1 MGSYTQ
7 VCNRRKEPH
16 QSKMSRVCM
25 LGLILL
31 SLGNIAVQSLTTRVK
46 YQADVDG
53 KTFQCNFTLKHSA
66 TEVKVKRSKLACS
79 PKTPTIKSAKVELTS
94 DGGYKFTG
102 KINFNPAR
110 IVSMEVNL
118 RSRVQSSM
126 ENLRSSK
133 TKHICGT
140 DMAERTKT
148 GKHRSFTNMKADQ
161 FWKGGVIPW
170 AYVSTANNIYIND
183 AVHVDDNVGLDKND
197 VETIKKA
204 METIEDKTCIKFKLV
219 KPVLGQDWL
228 FIYRE
233 ANASYPHACQIAYA
247 KANLVGKDIKGL
259 GDIYGGFDGLNDTDC
274 FPGAFAGYGSA
285 GPQILGI
292 SKTSLFNIFEG
303 DVGLI
308 IHELL
313 HVIGIG
319 HTQKRQDASANI
331 KINWGNIAGDDG
343 KEQYE
348 PCIVAKDSRCSQ
360 YNTYGT
366 EYDCMSIM
374 HYRDT
379 SAITDAAWAAGN
391 KTMVATYGGCDLSS
405 PNNHLRPADTLII
418 NRMYCQ
424 KKCVAT
430 GAWAGN
436 TGVDLWCHT
445 NCNHEPVWCPS
456 FICAC

>member
-1 MGSYTQ
+1 
-7 VCNRRKEPH
+7 
-16 QSKMSRVCM
+16 M

-31 SLGNIAVQSLTTRVK
+31 SLGSIAVQSLTTRVK
-46 YQADVDG
+46 YQADVGG
-53 KTFQCNFTLKHSA
+53 KTFQCNFTLKHTA
-66 TEVKVKRSKLACS
+66 TEVNVKRSKLACS
-79 PKTPTIKSAKVELTS
+79 PTTPTIKSAKVELTS

-170 AYVSTANNIYIND
+170 TYVSTFNNKYIND
-183 AVHVDDNVGLDKND
+183 AVDVNDNVGLDKND

-219 KPVLGQDWL
+219 KPVVGQDWL
-228 FIYRE
+228 FIRRD
-233 ANASYPHACQIAYA
+233 AKASYPYPSYPSYPSYTCQIAYA
-247 KANLVGKDIKGL
+247 KANLVGQNISGL
-259 GDIYGGFDGLNDTDC
+259 GDIYGDFAWYKDTDC
-274 FPGAFAGYGSA
+274 FEGAFVFYGTASTK
-285 GPQILGI
+285 ILGI
-292 SKTSLFNIFEG
+292 SDISLNKTYEG
-303 DVGLI
+303 DVGLM

-313 HVIGIG
+313 HVIGLG
-319 HTQKRQDASANI
+319 HTQKRQDAYANI
-331 KINWGNIAGDDG
+331 KINWGNIDG
-343 KEQYE
+343 QYKAQYE

-360 YNTYGT
+360 YNAYGT

-391 KTMVATYGGCDLSS
+391 KTMVATHGGCDLSS

-430 GAWAGN
+430 GAWSGN
-436 TGVDLWCHT
+436 TGVDAWCHT
-445 NCNHEPVWCPS
+445 NCNHQPYWCPS
-456 FICAC
+456 VICAC

>member
-46 YQADVDG
+46 YQADVGG

-102 KINFNPAR
+102 KINFNPTR
-110 IVSMEVNL
+110 IVSMKVNP
-118 RSRVQSSM
+118 RSRVQNSM

-148 GKHRSFTNMKADQ
+148 GKHRSFTNMRADQ

-170 AYVSTANNIYIND
+170 TYVSTFNNKYIND
-183 AVHVDDNVGLDKND
+183 AVDVDDNVGLDKND

-219 KPVLGQDWL
+219 KPVVGQDWL
-228 FIYRE
+228 FIRRDVK
-233 ANASYPHACQIAYA
+233 ASYPSYPSYTCEIAYA
-247 KANLVGKDIKGL
+247 KASTKV
-259 GDIYGGFDGLNDTDC
+259 
-274 FPGAFAGYGSA
+274 
-285 GPQILGI
+285 LGI
-292 SKTSLFNIFEG
+292 SDISLNKTYEG
-303 DVGLI
+303 DVGLM

-313 HVIGIG
+313 HVIGLG
-319 HTQKRQDASANI
+319 HTQRRRDASANI
-331 KINWGNIAGDDG
+331 KINWGNIDG
-343 KEQYE
+343 QYKAQYE
-348 PCIVAKDSRCSQ
+348 PCIVAKDSKCSQ
-360 YNTYGT
+360 YNAYGT

-374 HYRDT
+374 NYRDT
-379 SAITDAAWAAGN
+379 SFITDAAKAAGN
-391 KTMVATYGGCDLSS
+391 KTMVAKHGTSCDLSS
-405 PNNHLRPADTLII
+405 PNNHLRPADILIVK
-418 NRMYCQ
+418 RMYCQ
-424 KKCVAT
+424 KCVAT
-430 GAWAGN
+430 GSWAGN
-436 TGVDLWCHT
+436 TGVDSWCQT

-456 FICAC
+456 FLCAC